1 MNMEDMIFGFQM
13 MGVGMGTVF
22 GLLLALMGL
31 LILIGRL
38 DRPSPAPAAVENA
51 PAKLTLRP
59 AAEGGA
65 AVDIVDIDGSGFT
78 ADTIA
83 AIATAVMT
91 HAEHRR
97 RLAAPEVRAHE
108 PGSQLFASR
117 WVSVGRGNQ
126 TQPFRRK

>member
-1 MNMEDMIFGFQM
+1 MDDMLWGLQM

-22 GLLLALMGL
+22 ALLLALMGL
-31 LILIGRL
+31 LMLIGRL

-59 AAEGGA
+59 DPEGGA
-65 AVDIVDIDGSGFT
+65 AVDVDVDGTGFT

-83 AIATAVMT
+83 AISVAVMT

-108 PGSQLFASR
+108 PGSQVFASR
-117 WVSVGRGNQ
+117 WVTVGRGNL